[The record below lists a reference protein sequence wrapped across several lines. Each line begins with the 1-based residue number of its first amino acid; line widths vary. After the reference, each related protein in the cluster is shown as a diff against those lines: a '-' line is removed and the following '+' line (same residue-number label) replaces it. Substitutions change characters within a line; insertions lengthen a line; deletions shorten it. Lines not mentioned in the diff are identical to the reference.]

1 MLLIGFRNLGREMR
15 VLKVVPRATCRARWL
30 VMGTPAPAPSVRWP
44 EPECRMMHM
53 CGLSHLDTY
62 LLPLGIAKSDN
73 YAKQNTLFTI
83 LSTCLEV
90 IDSYIKTMNLQLPV

>member
-15 VLKVVPRATCRARWL
+15 VLKVVPRVTCRARWL
-30 VMGTPAPAPSVRWP
+30 VMETPAPAPSVNWP

-62 LLPLGIAKSDN
+62 LLPLGRTKLKGKSE
-73 YAKQNTLFTI
+73 KFKVWMQNKI
-83 LSTCLEV
+83 HQ
-90 IDSYIKTMNLQLPV
+90 Y

>member
-30 VMGTPAPAPSVRWP
+30 VMVTPAPAPAPSVRWP

-53 CGLSHLDTY
+53 CGLSHLDTRH
-62 LLPLGIAKSDN
+62 LPPTSRKNKIKRKKNKENLKVPHASRVLGSRGH
-73 YAKQNTLFTI
+73 
-83 LSTCLEV
+83 EV
-90 IDSYIKTMNLQLPV
+90 RV